1 MLALLLL
8 STVAAAPTHIAKREF
23 KFEGWVKWV
32 IIGAIVVVAFVIL
45 GFIIV
50 CPACAR

>member
-8 STVAAAPTHIAKREF
+8 SSVAAAPTHTLAKREF

-32 IIGAIVVVAFVIL
+32 IIAVVVVVVFVIL

-50 CPACAR
+50 SCT